1 MNLKSLID
9 TLAEEQKVH
18 ERLLQ
23 AKREER
29 IQLALADAP
38 RLLKNT
44 ERISDLVDRARD
56 LEKRRLAL
64 IRDAAMQLGITQEP
78 VTVKDILEVIPPAN
92 RPELEVASRTLKN
105 TLEQIREAN
114 RTNHRILQDS
124 IAAIRLQLKQFIP
137 QQESGV
143 YTAQGVQ
150 ENPSPPRAGLN
161 IRA

>member
-1 MNLKSLID
+1 MNLKPLID

-23 AKREER
+23 AKRDER

-44 ERISDLVDRARD
+44 ERISDLVDQARD

-64 IRDAAMQLGITQEP
+64 IQDAAEELGIAKEP
-78 VTVKDILEVIPPAN
+78 VTLKEILEAIPPAN
-92 RPELEVASRTLKN
+92 RPELEVAGRALKA
-105 TLEQIREAN
+105 TLEQIRDTN
-114 RTNHRILQDS
+114 RANHRILQDS
-124 IAAIRLQLKQFIP
+124 ITTIRLQLKQFIP

-150 ENPSPPRAGLN
+150 QNSPPPRAGLN
-161 IRA
+161 VRA